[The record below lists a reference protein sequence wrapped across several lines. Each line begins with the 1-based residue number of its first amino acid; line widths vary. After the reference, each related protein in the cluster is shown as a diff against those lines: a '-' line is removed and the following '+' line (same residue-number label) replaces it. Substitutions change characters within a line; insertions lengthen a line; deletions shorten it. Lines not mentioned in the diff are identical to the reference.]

1 MFSKI
6 ASISFLLSI
15 LSFGMFYNTT
25 NADSSRNIEQH
36 FDGKEK
42 IQVALLLDLSGS
54 MDGLIEQAKS
64 RLWNIVNKMS
74 TLKCK
79 GETPSLEIALYEYG
93 KSNLPAKNH
102 FIRQVLPFTKDLD
115 LVSEMLFS
123 LRTNG
128 GEEYCGAVIESAV
141 QELNWQAGTSDL
153 KLIYIA
159 GNEPFN
165 QGPIPYAES
174 VSKALQKSIYV
185 NTIFCGNTEEGINT
199 HWYNGAILG
208 NGKYFS
214 INSDDAVVFI
224 STPYDEKIERLNNRL
239 NETYIG
245 YGSKY
250 LIRQQNQIVQD
261 RNAEMISKSNMTER
275 IITKSQSNYNNVDW
289 DLVDKMKEDKTFL
302 TKMKKEE
309 MPVELQGKTDK
320 EREEYILEKKNQR
333 EQIQREISELSVKR
347 QQFIDIESKK
357 SNQNHD
363 DLGTSIVKSIHEIA
377 IGSCFN
383 KSSGTSGL

>member
-25 NADSSRNIEQH
+25 NADSTRNIEQH

-64 RLWNIVNKMS
+64 RLWNIVNTMS

-79 GETPSLEIALYEYG
+79 GETPTLEIALYEYG

-224 STPYDEKIERLNNRL
+224 STPYDEKIERLNKRL

-245 YGSKY
+245 YGSKHHTK
-250 LIRQQNQIVQD
+250 QQNQITQD

-377 IGSCFN
+377 IVKGYTTI
-383 KSSGTSGL
+383 K

>member
-15 LSFGMFYNTT
+15 LGFGMFYNTT
-25 NADSSRNIEQH
+25 NADSTRNIEQH

-64 RLWNIVNKMS
+64 RLWNIVNTMS

-377 IGSCFN
+377 IVKGYTTI
-383 KSSGTSGL
+383 K

>member
-15 LSFGMFYNTT
+15 LGFGMFYNTT

-64 RLWNIVNKMS
+64 RLWNIVNTMS

-377 IGSCFN
+377 IVKGYTTI
-383 KSSGTSGL
+383 K

>member
-25 NADSSRNIEQH
+25 NADSTRNIEQH
-36 FDGKEK
+36 FNGKEK

-64 RLWNIVNKMS
+64 RLWNIVNTMS

-79 GETPSLEIALYEYG
+79 GETPTLEIALYEYG

-141 QELNWQAGTSDL
+141 QELNWQAGISDL

-165 QGPIPYAES
+165 QGPIS
-174 VSKALQKSIYV
+174 
-185 NTIFCGNTEEGINT
+185 
-199 HWYNGAILG
+199 
-208 NGKYFS
+208 
-214 INSDDAVVFI
+214 
-224 STPYDEKIERLNNRL
+224 
-239 NETYIG
+239 
-245 YGSKY
+245 
-250 LIRQQNQIVQD
+250 
-261 RNAEMISKSNMTER
+261 
-275 IITKSQSNYNNVDW
+275 
-289 DLVDKMKEDKTFL
+289 
-302 TKMKKEE
+302 
-309 MPVELQGKTDK
+309 
-320 EREEYILEKKNQR
+320 
-333 EQIQREISELSVKR
+333 
-347 QQFIDIESKK
+347 
-357 SNQNHD
+357 
-363 DLGTSIVKSIHEIA
+363 
-377 IGSCFN
+377 
-383 KSSGTSGL
+383 

>member
-25 NADSSRNIEQH
+25 NADSTRTIEQH

-64 RLWNIVNKMS
+64 RLWNIVNTMS

-79 GETPSLEIALYEYG
+79 GETPTLEIALYEYG

-250 LIRQQNQIVQD
+250 HIRQQNQIVQD

-309 MPVELQGKTDK
+309 MPVELQSKTDK

-333 EQIQREISELSVKR
+333 EQIQHEISELSVKR

-377 IGSCFN
+377 IVKGYTTI
-383 KSSGTSGL
+383 K

>member
-64 RLWNIVNKMS
+64 RLWNIVNTMS

-79 GETPSLEIALYEYG
+79 GETPTLEIALYEYG

-224 STPYDEKIERLNNRL
+224 STPYDEKIERLNKRL

-245 YGSKY
+245 YGSKHHTK
-250 LIRQQNQIVQD
+250 QQNQITQD

-377 IGSCFN
+377 IVKGYTTI
-383 KSSGTSGL
+383 K

>member
-25 NADSSRNIEQH
+25 NADSTRNIEQH
-36 FDGKEK
+36 FNGKEK

-64 RLWNIVNKMS
+64 RLWNIVNTMS

-141 QELNWQAGTSDL
+141 QELNWQAGISDL

-165 QGPIPYAES
+165 QGPISYAES

-224 STPYDEKIERLNNRL
+224 STPYDEKIERLNKRL

-245 YGSKY
+245 YGSKHHTK
-250 LIRQQNQIVQD
+250 QQNQITQD

-333 EQIQREISELSVKR
+333 EQIQREISALSVKR

-357 SNQNHD
+357 SNQNYD

-377 IGSCFN
+377 IVKGYTTI
-383 KSSGTSGL
+383 K

>member
-15 LSFGMFYNTT
+15 LGFGMFYNTT

-64 RLWNIVNKMS
+64 RLWNIVNTMS

-224 STPYDEKIERLNNRL
+224 STPYDEKIERLNKRL

-245 YGSKY
+245 YGSKHHTK
-250 LIRQQNQIVQD
+250 QQNQITQD

-377 IGSCFN
+377 IVKGYTTI
-383 KSSGTSGL
+383 K

>member
-15 LSFGMFYNTT
+15 LGFGMFYNTT

-64 RLWNIVNKMS
+64 RLWNIVNTMS

-224 STPYDEKIERLNNRL
+224 STPYDEKIERLNKRL

-377 IGSCFN
+377 IVKGYTTI
-383 KSSGTSGL
+383 K